1 MSSLVCGLRPTVIV
15 CVACASSFS
24 VLLGYDIGI
33 MSSAKRLIADDFS
46 LDEGQVSVLV
56 GILNIV
62 SGLGGALSG
71 RLADSMG
78 RRPTAACAC
87 IITLG
92 GALLMSMAPGY
103 GALLAGRTITGVGVG
118 FCFHVAP
125 LYLAEISPKG
135 IRGKLTSFFDLFINV
150 GILLGFIVGW
160 ALTPAAVT
168 AGGPSM
174 EEHQHT
180 SMEEHQHA
188 ISAWRVMLGLG
199 ALPPLLILLSLGW
212 LPESPRFLVASGRD
226 AEARAVLHRIYAADE
241 AEQLI
246 ASLGEERRQT
256 KPLPLC
262 AGMRRVFLPARG
274 APRAMILAGMGCAF
288 FQQATGV
295 EAAVYYTPETL
306 EAAGIHD
313 ENMLQLATVGVGV
326 VKVAFI
332 VLAACLIERVGRV
345 RLLLVSTALIGFA
358 QLLLGLSFSIGTR
371 QVGL

>member
-1 MSSLVCGLRPTVIV
+1 MDLFCIAMSSLVCGLRPTVLV

-160 ALTPAAVT
+160 ALTPA
-168 AGGPSM
+168 GGPSM
-174 EEHQHT
+174 EVHQR
-180 SMEEHQHA
+180 A

-256 KPLPLC
+256 KPLSLC
-262 AGMRRVFLPARG
+262 AGLRRVFLPARG

>member
-1 MSSLVCGLRPTVIV
+1 
-15 CVACASSFS
+15 
-24 VLLGYDIGI
+24 
-33 MSSAKRLIADDFS
+33 
-46 LDEGQVSVLV
+46 
-56 GILNIV
+56 
-62 SGLGGALSG
+62 
-71 RLADSMG
+71 
-78 RRPTAACAC
+78 
-87 IITLG
+87 
-92 GALLMSMAPGY
+92 MSMAPGY

-160 ALTPAAVT
+160 ALTPA
-168 AGGPSM
+168 GGP
-174 EEHQHT
+174 

-226 AEARAVLHRIYAADE
+226 AEARAVLHRIYSADE

-345 RLLLVSTALIGFA
+345 HLLLVSTALIGFA

-371 QVGL
+371 QVGI